1 MESINQQVETEK
13 SRIAIMILAAGASM
27 RMGTPKQLLLYQ
39 GRSLAQY
46 ITEIAIASVCE
57 PVVVVLGAYAEQIR
71 PQINELPVTI
81 VENLD
86 WALGMG
92 SSIQAGMD
100 LLNSLNQK
108 NTAVVIV
115 LCDQPFLSPEIINQ
129 LVDAYHTT
137 QKPIIAC
144 EYANTLGVPA
154 LFSHQFFAEL
164 ANLPGNS
171 GAKKVIQNNLNQVFS
186 IPFNLGN
193 IDIDTPSDY
202 EKLRNRDWGLGTGDW
217 G

>member
-1 MESINQQVETEK
+1 MESINQQVEMEK
-13 SRIAIMILAAGASM
+13 ASIAIMILAAGAST

-39 GRSLAQY
+39 GRSLVQY

-108 NTAVVIV
+108 ITAVVIV

>member
-1 MESINQQVETEK
+1 MAQKIETEK
-13 SRIAIMILAAGASM
+13 ANIAIMILAAGAST

-39 GRSLAQY
+39 GRSLVQY

-57 PVVVVLGAYAEQIR
+57 PVVIVLGAYAEQIR

-92 SSIQAGMD
+92 SSIKAGMD

-108 NTAVVIV
+108 ITAVVIV
-115 LCDQPFLSPEIINQ
+115 LCDQPFLLPEIINQ

-144 EYANTLGVPA
+144 EYAKTLGVPA

-164 ANLPGNS
+164 ATLPSNS

-202 EKLRNRDWGLGTGDW
+202 EKLNNRDWGLGTGDKVD
-217 G
+217 